1 MPRPSP
7 RTAQPRTA
15 ALGGRLGAPTGRA
28 SDPSPLDARAGALAL
43 EGRHVQPSQG
53 ATRGGRAPAAALPT
67 RPSPPGVALPPGGDA
82 GPRRGVLRTVHG
94 GPAADARP
102 AVRAGF
108 GALAGL
114 MARRGPEGH
123 VEPAGLAGS
132 AARLERPGPAACA
145 GLAVLAASATLA
157 ALAGPA
163 AAQERPV
170 LTVYA
175 YDSFTTEFGPGAAIE
190 AAFEP
195 LCGCDLRIVGAGD
208 GAALLARLRLEGERT
223 EADVVMGFDTDLM
236 ARAEGLMIPHGVE
249 AAFDLPVAWNDP
261 VFLPFDWSW
270 LAFVHRTDLEPPTSF
285 RALAESDVQV
295 VIQDPRSS
303 TPGLATVLWVD
314 EAYGEEADAIWEGL
328 ADNILTVTKGWSEA
342 YGLFIEGEADMV
354 MSYTTSPAYHLIAE
368 DDPTVKAAPFEE
380 GHYLQ
385 IELASIVATT
395 DQPELARE
403 FMAFVVSDAFQSL
416 IATGNWSYPAV
427 TPEEGLPEGFE
438 TLHRPEKSLLVPPDE
453 AGARAEEA
461 IATWRDAL
469 SR

>member
-1 MPRPSP
+1 MLRPDP
-7 RTAQPRTA
+7 RTSRPRDPEPTMRRRGRSPSDGRDA
-15 ALGGRLGAPTGRA
+15 AR
-28 SDPSPLDARAGALAL
+28 SL
-43 EGRHVQPSQG
+43 EGRQAQTS
-53 ATRGGRAPAAALPT
+53 RGGGREVRADSPPAVPGACAARPGAPA
-67 RPSPPGVALPPGGDA
+67 RPG
-82 GPRRGVLRTVHG
+82 RG
-94 GPAADARP
+94 AARP
-102 AVRAGF
+102 VRAG
-108 GALAGL
+108 
-114 MARRGPEGH
+114 
-123 VEPAGLAGS
+123 
-132 AARLERPGPAACA
+132 
-145 GLAVLAASATLA
+145 LA
-157 ALAGPA
+157 ALAALAAPA

-170 LTVYA
+170 LTVYS
-175 YDSFTTEFGPGAAIE
+175 YDSFVTDFGPGAAIE

-195 LCGCDLRIVGAGD
+195 VCGCDLRLVGAGD

-236 ARAEGLMIPHGVE
+236 TRAEGLMMPHGVE
-249 AAFDLPVAWNDP
+249 AAFDLPVAWDDP

-270 LAFVHRTDLEPPTSF
+270 LAFVYREGLEPPTSF
-285 RALAESDVQV
+285 RDLAESDVQV

-314 EAYGEEADAIWEGL
+314 EAYGDEADALWEAL
-328 ADNILTVTKGWSEA
+328 ADNIVTVTKGWSEA
-342 YGLFIEGEADMV
+342 YGLFLEGEADMV

-368 DDPTVKAAPFEE
+368 DDASVKAAPFEE

-395 DQPELARE
+395 DQPDLARE
-403 FMAFVVSDAFQSL
+403 FMAFVVSDAFQAL

-438 TLHRPEKSLLVPPDE
+438 TLIRPETSLLVPPEE
-453 AGARAEEA
+453 AEARAQEA